1 MEPREVPPVRRVACY
16 HQPTALGCTN
26 PSPLFVLDKAY
37 ARSLNALALEPQ
49 LLHEIREKHN
59 TVILVSHRSTHKRMI
74 EVIWEEKWYVAFERD
89 VDERMEP
96 LNKPENE
103 DDPCRTNGAGSYK

>member
-1 MEPREVPPVRRVACY
+1 MNSLQLPQNFVVRREVYVFQLFERSALKRIPP
-16 HQPTALGCTN
+16 
-26 PSPLFVLDKAY
+26 D
-37 ARSLNALALEPQ
+37 
-49 LLHEIREKHN
+49 

-89 VDERMEP
+89 VHERMEP

-103 DDPCRTNGAGSYK
+103 DDPCRTSGAGSYK